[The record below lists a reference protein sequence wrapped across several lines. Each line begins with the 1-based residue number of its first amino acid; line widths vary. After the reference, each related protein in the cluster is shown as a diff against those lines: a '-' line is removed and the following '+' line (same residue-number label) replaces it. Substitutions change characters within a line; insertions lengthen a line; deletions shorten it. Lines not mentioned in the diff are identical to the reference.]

1 MTLHDIVLL
10 AVAGVLGGTISA
22 LVGGAG
28 LVTFPA
34 LLAVGLPPV
43 LASAANLVALAP
55 GNLIAALTDRSRL
68 PPIDRSF
75 VGLVFSST
83 VGAVIGAGL
92 LLVTPEQVFAFLIPL
107 LLGFATLLFAL
118 SPQITA
124 WVKARAV
131 KRGETGPH
139 NWGRSISAL
148 LPVSIYGGY
157 FGAGVGVLV
166 LGVLSVGTS
175 GDYRSANVTKNLVTG
190 LNCMVASGVFIAQGL
205 VMWRPTLAMMA
216 GALLGSVLGGLLAR
230 VLPNQI
236 ARVLVLGIGTLL
248 TVLFAWRYWF

>member
-1 MTLHDIVLL
+1 MTFHDIMLL
-10 AVAGVLGGTISA
+10 AIAGIVGGTISA

-55 GNLIAALTDRSRL
+55 GNIIAALTDRTQL

-83 VGAVIGAGL
+83 VGAVLGAGL
-92 LLVTPEQVFAFLIPL
+92 LLITPEQLFAFLIPL
-107 LLGFATLLFAL
+107 LLGFATVLFAL
-118 SPQITA
+118 APRITA
-124 WVKARAV
+124 WVRARAA

-139 NWGRSISAL
+139 NWGRSIGAL

-157 FGAGVGVLV
+157 FGAGVGVLI

-175 GDYRSANVTKNLVTG
+175 GDYRSANVAKNLVTG
-190 LNCMVASGVFIAQGL
+190 LNSMVASGVFIAQGL
-205 VMWRPTLAMMA
+205 VTWRPTLAMMA
-216 GALLGSVLGGLLAR
+216 GALLGSVLGGMLAR
-230 VLPNQI
+230 ILPNQV
-236 ARVLVLGIGTLL
+236 ARVLVLCVGTLL